1 MVSCVTNH
9 PLYVITMKIS
19 RNTLNPSF
27 PRERESIL
35 VPCRRP
41 SDGERDHRE
50 MKNVAWDVL
59 QVMAFYGSREK
70 LQTVGEGIGS

>member
-9 PLYVITMKIS
+9 PLYVVTMKIS
-19 RNTLNPSF
+19 RSTLNPSF
-27 PRERESIL
+27 LRERESIP

-41 SDGERDHRE
+41 SDVESDHRE
-50 MKNVAWDVL
+50 MKTVARDVL

-70 LQTVGEGIGS
+70 LQTVGKEIGS